1 MKKITTTTCAFALA
15 LAWAAAPV
23 LAQTTPQKAEDKAD
37 RIEQKAEQKADQIER
52 RGDQQADQVRKEGD
66 RQADQVRGKT
76 EGKADTA
83 GDKLDRAWD
92 KTKAKARE
100 ARDKITGSDNG
111 LRADVAV
118 RDAQMALRDQGH
130 DPGPIDGIMG
140 PRTSAALRDF
150 QQKENLTV
158 TGQLDAETHARL
170 NTGAPSASP
179 ATPDKAGDRQSQRR

>member
-37 RIEQKAEQKADQIER
+37 RIEQKADQIER

-66 RQADQVRGKT
+66 RQADQVRGTT

>member
-1 MKKITTTTCAFALA
+1 MRNITTTMCAFALA

-23 LAQTTPQKAEDKAD
+23 FAQTTPQKAEDKAD
-37 RIEQKAEQKADQIER
+37 RIEQK
-52 RGDQQADQVRKEGD
+52 
-66 RQADQVRGKT
+66 T

-83 GDKLDRAWD
+83 GDKLERAWD

-100 ARDKITGSDNG
+100 ARDKITGSDDG
-111 LRADVAV
+111 RRADAAV
-118 RDAQMALRDQGH
+118 RDAQTALRDQGH

-158 TGQLDAETHARL
+158 TGQLDAETRARL
-170 NTGAPSASP
+170 ETGAPSASP
-179 ATPDKAGDRQSQRR
+179 ATQDKAGNTPSQRQ